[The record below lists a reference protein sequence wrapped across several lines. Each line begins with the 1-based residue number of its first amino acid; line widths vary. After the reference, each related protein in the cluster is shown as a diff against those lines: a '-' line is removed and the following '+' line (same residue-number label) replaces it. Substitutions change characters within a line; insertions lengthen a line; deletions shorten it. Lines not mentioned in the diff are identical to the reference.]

1 MEDLLRVGV
10 ITSTH
15 GIHGEVKVFPTTDD
29 PRRFDDLKTAVL
41 KYRTGEMEVHIT
53 GVKYF
58 KNQVIVK
65 MEEIETVEQAAFY
78 RNAELYVRREDAV
91 PLEEGEYYIGDLIGL
106 KVVTDEGQVLGT
118 LSDVMETGANDV
130 YIVTTPEN
138 KELLLPAI
146 DDCILDIDLEAGICR
161 VHILKG
167 LLDD

>member
-1 MEDLLRVGV
+1 MEDMLRVGV

-29 PRRFDDLKTAVL
+29 MRRFDDLKTAVL
-41 KYRTGEMEVHIT
+41 KYRTGEMVVHII

-65 MEEIETVEQAAFY
+65 MQEIETVEQASFY

-106 KVVTDEGQVLGT
+106 KVVTDEDQVLGT

-130 YIVTTPEN
+130 YIVTTSEN
-138 KELLLPAI
+138 KEVLLPAI
-146 DDCILDIDLEAGICR
+146 DDCILDIDLEAGICH

-167 LLDD
+167 LLD